1 MPPTD
6 YMLKIEN
13 FSLVSKAMEY
23 YLSNYFE
30 ASGYKWRLSM
40 YFNGNKKASEGRTGT
55 GGEESYLSV
64 YLVSADPDVLGNGL
78 MIDVH
83 FKFFVYDQIQKN
95 YVVFE
100 YAYNQTK
107 KFHKLKCT
115 HGILNLMP
123 MAEFCDASDGQYFM
137 NDSCTFGVELLVT
150 NKMTTK
156 AVCLSKVPMPK
167 DDFCIIRAHTW
178 KFDNFS
184 KMKNQ
189 VYYSDSF
196 MAGERKWRLLIY
208 PRWKNKCLAVGVELA
223 DTNSMFGFNKWLKK
237 AYYHQKVYAMF
248 LIVIHDQLDG
258 SDTNTNFR
266 KVCWG
271 SFSEVSTCKVNKT
284 FMDLAELCDPSKGFL
299 LNDVLIIE
307 ALIHH
312 IYIDKDI

>member
-40 YFNGNKKASEGRTGT
+40 YFNGKKKASEGRTGT

-123 MAEFCDASDGQYFM
+123 MAEFCDASDGQYLM
-137 NDSCTFGVELLVT
+137 NDSCTFGAELLVT

-156 AVCLSKVPMPK
+156 AVCLSNVCMPK

-184 KMKNQ
+184 KRKNKF
-189 VYYSDSF
+189 YYSDSF
-196 MAGERKWRLLIY
+196 MAGERKW
-208 PRWKNKCLAVGVELA
+208 W
-223 DTNSMFGFNKWLKK
+223 

-271 SFSEVSTCKVNKT
+271 TFSESSTCKVNKT
-284 FMDLAELCDPSKGFL
+284 FMDLAELRDPSKGFL

-307 ALIHH
+307 AVIHH
-312 IYIDKDI
+312 IYIDKDIYKISPWTGLWL